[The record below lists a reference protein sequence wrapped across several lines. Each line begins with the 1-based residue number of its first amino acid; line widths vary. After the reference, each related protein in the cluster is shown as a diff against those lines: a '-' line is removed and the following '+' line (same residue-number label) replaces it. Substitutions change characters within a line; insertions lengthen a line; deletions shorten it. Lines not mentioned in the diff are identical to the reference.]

1 LQPEDFLHFIE
12 LDEFQQDWEQLGLNV
27 ENDLWELQNEI
38 MRDPDAAPLI
48 QGTGGLRK
56 LRFSPSRWRVGKSG
70 AIRVC
75 YVYFQPHWTV
85 LLVMAY
91 GKNRKDNLTAAE
103 KRDIAAY
110 IRVVQGWFDTRNE

>member
-27 ENDLWELQNEI
+27 ESDLWELQNEI

-48 QGTGGLRK
+48 QGAGGLRK

-110 IRVVQGWFDTRNE
+110 IRVVQAWFDTRNK

>member
-1 LQPEDFLHFIE
+1 MQPAELLHFIE
-12 LDEFQQDWEQLGLNV
+12 LDEFQQDWKELALDV

-38 MRDPDAAPLI
+38 MRDPEGPPVI

-56 LRFSPSRWRVGKSG
+56 MRFAPRRWGVGKSG

-75 YVYFQPHWTV
+75 YVYFKPHWTV

-91 GKNRKDNLTAAE
+91 GKSRKDNLTAAE
-103 KRDIAAY
+103 NRDIARY
-110 IRVVQGWFDTRNE
+110 IRVVQKWFDTRNE